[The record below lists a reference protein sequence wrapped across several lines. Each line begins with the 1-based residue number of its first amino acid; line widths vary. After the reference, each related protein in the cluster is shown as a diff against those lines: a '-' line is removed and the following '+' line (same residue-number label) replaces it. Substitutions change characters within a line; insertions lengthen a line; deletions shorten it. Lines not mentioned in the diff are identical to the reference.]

1 MVVDLWRKIAFVF
14 DKLSARILRYTV
26 REKPFEIVILARFMW
41 LELKQIG
48 N

>member
-1 MVVDLWRKIAFVF
+1 MVVDLGRKIAFVF
-14 DKLSARILRYTV
+14 DKLSAGILRYSV

-41 LELKQIG
+41 LEQKQKG